1 MPIPEEVQSK
11 VGSLPDLTEMDKD
24 SLVSLVKELYDR
36 SCQIFS
42 EQFDVQH
49 IVQVR
54 LKFKIVNYC
63 SANLYSLF
71 LEAQI

>member
-1 MPIPEEVQSK
+1 MPVPEEVQSK

-36 SCQIFS
+36 SCQVFS

-49 IVQVR
+49 IVQVT
-54 LKFKIVNYC
+54 FTMVNYC
-63 SANLYSLF
+63 SANL
-71 LEAQI
+71 